1 MSNTNSENWAKP
13 ESVNL
18 PSELRISKFAE
29 ARVKEIITLTD
40 FIGKIFLEWILTCSN
55 FAIQRFISELYLTK
69 HQLLSKTQIVFLRS
83 QPILIVKG
91 FSYRLAYQN
100 GIWFDQELP
109 G

>member
-40 FIGKIFLEWILTCSN
+40 FIGKIFLE
-55 FAIQRFISELYLTK
+55 
-69 HQLLSKTQIVFLRS
+69 
-83 QPILIVKG
+83 
-91 FSYRLAYQN
+91 
-100 GIWFDQELP
+100 
-109 G
+109 